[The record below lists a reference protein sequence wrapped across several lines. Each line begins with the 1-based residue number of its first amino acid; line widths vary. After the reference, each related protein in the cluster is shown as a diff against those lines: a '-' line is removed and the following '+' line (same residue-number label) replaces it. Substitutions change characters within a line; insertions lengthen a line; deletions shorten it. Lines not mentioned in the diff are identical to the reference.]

1 MADTASAAA
10 PAPLNAQQQAWLEA
24 AWAELDLERVAALVT
39 DLVNIP
45 SPTGSEGAA
54 ARYAAERMH
63 DAGLDARYEEMTP
76 QRGNALGRLGG
87 AGDGAS
93 LLLYG
98 HFDHYVSGADD
109 DPLVVGALDHPSF
122 RSLASREGNVISGAG
137 SGNPK
142 GGCAAAI
149 HAAEAVAKAGVP
161 LRGDLLLGLVSGGI
175 HKVEL
180 QGAGRPYAGVA
191 YHGMGAGCEHM
202 LRNGLRADFC
212 LSTKPGYQVLW
223 EEPGVAWI
231 KLTLKGVVGYAARRG
246 VFKRPIEDAA
256 AIIPELVDWFETY
269 ADAHSAGQA
278 STPGHVGAIEGGW
291 PFKPDFSPSVCNLYL
306 DLRVSPNDTVEGA
319 LAEFGAFVDSLRA
332 RHPGIDV
339 EWQSFASMPGTATPE
354 DNWIVQSAVRAWEA
368 VEGRRHEWR
377 AASGL
382 TDAAVLRSWGIP
394 TARLGGQNNAPRDPS
409 LGFLAGEGADLDNL
423 LRVAKCYVYAIIDT
437 CTRPRADL
445 GLPRSP

>member
-1 MADTASAAA
+1 MADFASAA
-10 PAPLNAQQQAWLEA
+10 PRVPLSSEQQGWLEA
-24 AWAELDLERVAALVT
+24 ARAQLDAERIAALVT

-54 ARYAAERMH
+54 AWCAVERMRA
-63 DAGLDARYEEMTP
+63 AGLDARYEEMTP
-76 QRGNALGRLGG
+76 QRGNAIGRLDG
-87 AGDGAS
+87 AGGGAS

-98 HFDHYVSGADD
+98 HFDHYISGAPD
-109 DPLVVGALDHPSF
+109 DPLVVGGLDHPSF
-122 RSLASREGNVISGAG
+122 HSAASREGNVISGAG

-191 YHGMGAGCEHM
+191 YQGMGAGCEHM

-212 LSTKPGYQVLW
+212 ISTKPGYQVLW

-231 KLTLKGVVGYAARRG
+231 RLTLTGVVGYAARRG
-246 VFKRPIEDAA
+246 AFKRPIEDAA
-256 AIIPELVDWFETY
+256 AVIPELVDWFEAY

-278 STPGHVGAIEGGW
+278 STPGHIGAIEAGW
-291 PFKPDFSPSVCNLYL
+291 PYKPDFSPSVCNLYI
-306 DLRVSPNDTVEGA
+306 DLRVSPNDTVDAA
-319 LAEFGAFVDSLRA
+319 LAEFGAFVESLRA
-332 RHPGIDV
+332 RHPQIEAAWDA
-339 EWQSFASMPGTATPE
+339 FASMPGTATSE

-377 AASGL
+377 PASGM

-394 TARLGGQNNAPRDPS
+394 TARLGGQNSAPRDPS

-423 LRVAKCYVYAIIDT
+423 LRVARCYVYAIIDT
-437 CTRPRADL
+437 CARSRAEV
-445 GLPRSP
+445 GLA